1 LKFESLDRFR
11 LSAWRVASV
20 GLATSSASW
29 LLADFAFGGAL
40 GSASTLVLFVLAA
53 AVFYIVVTTPRRLL
67 DRQRVNQARE
77 AVLLASSSKA
87 LLEVTM
93 SRSRSVL
100 LLRPRDGALAAAV
113 GRASKLLLLGESAG
127 RAVGEASEGLASYT
141 AAAALRGLAQPRKMG
156 AEPDDEEARGL
167 AGSAALSRETKVPV
181 FMTVSFFAP
190 IMLLLYAVLS
200 HTYGAGRLAELA
212 AFELI
217 VLDLA
222 FYLSSP
228 GGPAG

>member
-1 LKFESLDRFR
+1 LRFASLDRFG
-11 LSAWRVASV
+11 LSPWRVASV
-20 GLATSSASW
+20 GLAASSAAW
-29 LLADFAFGGAL
+29 LVADLAFGRAL
-40 GSASTLVLFVLAA
+40 GSASTLVLYVIAA

-87 LLEVTM
+87 LLEVTR

-113 GRASKLLLLGESAG
+113 GRAAREVLLGESAR
-127 RAVGEASEGLASYT
+127 RAVAEASGVLASYT
-141 AAAALRGLAQPRKMG
+141 AAAALRGIAEPRKG
-156 AEPDDEEARGL
+156 GTEPDDEEARGL
-167 AGSAALSRETKVPV
+167 AGSEALSRETKVPM
-181 FMTVSFFAP
+181 FMTASFFTP

-212 AFELI
+212 AFELV

-222 FYLSSP
+222 FYLSSA
-228 GGPAG
+228 GGARG